1 MSTIEQ
7 ILSEFIDAWNAGQRP
22 RMREYLSRVPEG
34 AQRDELAAQ
43 LSTWLEVAPTPA
55 YSDATREAIGS
66 EPIVRELRAAA
77 DADAGLWPAMLPQ
90 LRVRAGLSVAELAAR
105 LLDRLGLPSAQR
117 ERTGDYLE
125 RLERGE
131 LDPARVSRRLL
142 DSLGG
147 LLGIRGASLADAG
160 LLGGGFRP
168 AAGGATLF
176 RASEGD
182 DVGWVAEDIEV
193 LSQAAFTPAADM
205 DELDRLFTGGPD
217 A

>member
-1 MSTIEQ
+1 
-7 ILSEFIDAWNAGQRP
+7 
-22 RMREYLSRVPEG
+22 
-34 AQRDELAAQ
+34 
-43 LSTWLEVAPTPA
+43 
-55 YSDATREAIGS
+55 
-66 EPIVRELRAAA
+66 
-77 DADAGLWPAMLPQ
+77 
-90 LRVRAGLSVAELAAR
+90 
-105 LLDRLGLPSAQR
+105 
-117 ERTGDYLE
+117 
-125 RLERGE
+125 
-131 LDPARVSRRLL
+131 
-142 DSLGG
+142 